1 MCQAGVVVVPH
12 QIVGGRGGGRGRIGR
27 GGQNSG
33 AVGREKRLGNQTQ
46 QCQHCQ
52 QLFVRNREES
62 YTVLD
67 LIYLLSMKT
76 TLILTLKLNKKH
88 LETSIFYLN

>member
-1 MCQAGVVVVPH
+1 MSW
-12 QIVGGRGGGRGRIGR
+12 GGGGHD
-27 GGQNSG
+27 SG
-33 AVGREKRLGNQTQ
+33 AVGREKRLGNPTQ

-52 QLFVRNREES
+52 QLFVINCEEL

-76 TLILTLKLNKKH
+76 TMILTLKLNKKH